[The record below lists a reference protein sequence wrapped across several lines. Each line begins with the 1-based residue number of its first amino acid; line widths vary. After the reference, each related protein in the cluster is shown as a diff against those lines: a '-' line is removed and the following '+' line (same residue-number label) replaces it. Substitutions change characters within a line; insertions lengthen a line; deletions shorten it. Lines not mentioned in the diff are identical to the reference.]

1 MCIDLQT
8 QGISVRSYYQDF
20 DRNCMG
26 YVTCSQVNV
35 LQTFTVCFCVCTW
48 SSGRTTWYFYL
59 LDSFLITQFHRSF
72 PGPSEVSE
80 SDIDLLASRYYDPGN
95 GLCNYMKF
103 NADIKSIW
111 EGARKTVTFVPS
123 APAPPVC
130 LVSSGSLAH
139 NLMHSYEQF
148 LSIDMHVCQELYGC
162 LVWSYR
168 NNKLLA

>member
-1 MCIDLQT
+1 MVAAGWSFVVSTLLRPFSVTCICAYKYVCIVGPQT

-26 YVTCSQVNV
+26 FVTRSQVTNLYSFV
-35 LQTFTVCFCVCTW
+35 CMRVSVSVRTGLSDGQTELQHLIALHFLDP
-48 SSGRTTWYFYL
+48 L
-59 LDSFLITQFHRSF
+59 LIFQFHRSF

-80 SDIDLLASRYYDPGN
+80 SDIDLLAARYYDPSN

-111 EGARKTVTFVPS
+111 EGGRKTVTFVPS

-130 LVSSGSLAH
+130 LRI
-139 NLMHSYEQF
+139 Q
-148 LSIDMHVCQELYGC
+148 
-162 LVWSYR
+162 W
-168 NNKLLA
+168 